1 MNGPR
6 TPRPARPGPLAFAM
20 ERETT
25 PVRIAAAL
33 RAEIA
38 RGVLP
43 PGTRIPEMEF
53 TAAFGVSRH
62 TLREAISLLV
72 AEGLL
77 TRASFKGVEV
87 TKLSGADVRDIY
99 AARRLIELAAVDALN
114 RAPPALI
121 EALMAA
127 IQAVVAVPLSADS
140 QTMNEADIAVH
151 LALVAIHRSK
161 RVTAAYKVL
170 MAESQI
176 LLVRAYDAE
185 DVAETITN
193 HAAFGEMLRA
203 GNFAAARAQ
212 LETRLLNS
220 EEQLVRA
227 AEE

>member
-1 MNGPR
+1 MNAPR

-33 RAEIA
+33 RSEIA
-38 RGVLP
+38 RGALP
-43 PGTRIPEMEF
+43 PGTHIPEMDF

-77 TRASFKGVEV
+77 TRVSFKGVEV

-99 AARRLIELAAVDALN
+99 AARRLIELAAVDALVH
-114 RAPPALI
+114 APPVLM
-121 EALMAA
+121 EALMAS
-127 IQAVVAVPLSADS
+127 IQAVAAVPLSADS
-140 QTMNEADIAVH
+140 ETMNQADVAVH

-161 RVTAAYKVL
+161 RITSAYKAL

-176 LLVRAYDAE
+176 LLVRAYEAE
-185 DVAETITN
+185 DVAETIRN
-193 HAAFGEMLRA
+193 HTEFGAMLLA
-203 GNFAAARAQ
+203 GDFAAARAQ

-220 EEQLVRA
+220 EEDLVRA
-227 AEE
+227 AED

>member
-1 MNGPR
+1 MNTSR
-6 TPRPARPGPLAFAM
+6 TRRPARPGPLAFAM

-38 RGVLP
+38 RGALP
-43 PGTRIPEMEF
+43 PGTRLPEMEF

-87 TKLSGADVRDIY
+87 TKLSAADVRDIY
-99 AARRLIELAAVDALN
+99 AARRLIELTAVDALE
-114 RAPPALI
+114 RAPPALM
-121 EALMAA
+121 EALLSA
-127 IQAVVAVPLSADS
+127 IRTAVAVPLSADS
-140 QTMNEADIAVH
+140 QSMNQADIAVH
-151 LALVAIHRSK
+151 LALVATHRSK
-161 RVTAAYKVL
+161 RITAAYKAL

-176 LLVRAYDAE
+176 LLVRAYAAE
-185 DVAETITN
+185 DVAETINN
-193 HAAFGEMLRA
+193 HAAFGAMLTA
-203 GNFAAARAQ
+203 GDFAGARAQ
-212 LETRLLNS
+212 LETRLLNA
-220 EEQLVRA
+220 EEELVRA

>member
-1 MNGPR
+1 MNASRAPQ
-6 TPRPARPGPLAFAM
+6 TARPGPLAFAM

-38 RGVLP
+38 RGALP
-43 PGTRIPEMEF
+43 PGTRIPELEF

-87 TKLSGADVRDIY
+87 TKLSAADVRDIY
-99 AARRLIELAAVDALN
+99 AARRLIELAAVDALSN
-114 RAPPALI
+114 APPALM
-121 EALMAA
+121 EALMRSIRAA
-127 IQAVVAVPLSADS
+127 VSVPLIADS

-151 LALVAIHRSK
+151 LALVAIHRCK
-161 RVTAAYKVL
+161 RITAAYKAL

-176 LLVRAYDAE
+176 LLVRAYDPE
-185 DVAETITN
+185 DIAETISN
-193 HAAFGEMLRA
+193 HAAFGALLEA
-203 GNFAAARAQ
+203 GDFAGARAQ

-220 EEQLVRA
+220 EEELVRT
-227 AEE
+227 AED